1 MMGTSHAAPPLAS
14 SASGAY
20 DSFMTRTILQAL
32 AWLALIGI
40 AIATLSP
47 IGLRP
52 RLSMLPVVI
61 ERSAAFVVV
70 GLLFALAYPRKIWL
84 ALLIVII
91 GVFGLEWLQ
100 ELRPDRHGRFADA
113 MVAAGVDALY
123 IHARKAWLQGLS
135 PKENR
140 TIPPLDYPRVHRL
153 GKRLAP
159 LPSMING
166 GIETLEQVDAHLEH
180 MDGVMLGRAAYHNPM
195 LLAEVDARIFGD
207 DHLAPDLAGIM
218 QAMADY
224 AEAELTKGNKLN
236 NIARHMLGLAVGR
249 PGARQF
255 RQILSVDACK
265 PKAGPEVFTRALAV
279 VEDRAMAEAS

>member
-52 RLSMLPVVI
+52 RLSMLPVDI

-113 MVAAGVDALY
+113 MVKSVGAL
-123 IHARKAWLQGLS
+123 IGLS
-135 PKENR
+135 AGWVLVRIAETVFPSLSSD
-140 TIPPLDYPRVHRL
+140 TPR
-153 GKRLAP
+153 
-159 LPSMING
+159 
-166 GIETLEQVDAHLEH
+166 
-180 MDGVMLGRAAYHNPM
+180 
-195 LLAEVDARIFGD
+195 AR
-207 DHLAPDLAGIM
+207 
-218 QAMADY
+218 
-224 AEAELTKGNKLN
+224 
-236 NIARHMLGLAVGR
+236 
-249 PGARQF
+249 
-255 RQILSVDACK
+255 
-265 PKAGPEVFTRALAV
+265 
-279 VEDRAMAEAS
+279 